1 MGPIEIILYYILLSA
16 IIILIIGSGFTFF
29 IAHFKREKRELC
41 GIISLVFIA
50 ISAIGIIYVSGMV
63 FANGF
68 ESVKGSLF
76 TVPGIGAT
84 FSIRI
89 DNLSAIFLCII
100 GLISILTTLYSIKFM
115 AIPYYKDS
123 NLVGYYPPL
132 LLYFASLIVVV
143 SVNDMF
149 FFFIA
154 WEFMTLSSYTLVI
167 FDRKQKE
174 RLRAGFKY
182 FLMTHIATACMFL
195 AAIILYTYG
204 EKSFNFDSL
213 SLSIK
218 GLMVTNPV
226 LVHVVL
232 GLFFVGFATKAG
244 ILPFGDWLPDAYP
257 AAPSSASSIFGG
269 TMSKLGVYGIIR
281 VFCDI
286 LPISGFSSTWGI
298 VIAIFGT
305 GTIFLGT
312 MTALYQDDT
321 KRLLSFLHIGQ
332 IGYMFLGIGIGVY
345 FLPINKF
352 IASVAIVGGIF
363 HIVNHALYKS
373 TLFLGAGSIFYKT
386 GTRDL
391 NKIGGLSKIMLITTF
406 TTIIASLSIAGIPP
420 FNGFSS
426 KWLIYQAS
434 VFSGITNPSFVG
446 SLFVALGIIAIFI
459 SGVTLASFFKFF
471 GSSFFGKLH
480 EEGERLEKGDV
491 PKEMLIPQV
500 ILAALCVLIGIFPVL
515 VIKII
520 HKAVSG
526 ILETGFTPLFSDIYG
541 NSIIGINLNFG
552 TGIFSNWNPFIIVI
566 ALAVTLLIS
575 YFFYKSGKVKE
586 RVADTWYCGEEHTDE
601 ETRYKAHS
609 FYMPFKQFF
618 KIRIGKYYKEG
629 VYPTIPL
636 PRITLSERS
645 LLKRILEVDR
655 WFFYPIVDLTL
666 KILRKFSKTHVG
678 IPHVYLLWMFLGLA
692 IGIVILFLLT

>member
-41 GIISLVFIA
+41 GIISLVFMA

-63 FANGF
+63 FSGGF

-84 FSIRI
+84 FSIRV
-89 DNLSAIFLCII
+89 DNLSAIFLCVI
-100 GLISILTTLYSIKFM
+100 GLISILTMLYSIKFM

-167 FDRKQKE
+167 FDRKRKE

-182 FLMTHIATACMFL
+182 FLMTHVATACMFL

-204 EKSFNFDSL
+204 GESFDFDSL

-218 GLMVTNPV
+218 GLMVTNPA
-226 LVHVVL
+226 LVHLVL

-244 ILPFGDWLPDAYP
+244 VMPFGDWLPDAYP
-257 AAPSSASSIFGG
+257 ASPSAAASVFGG
-269 TMSKLGVYGIIR
+269 IMSKLGVYGLIR
-281 VFCDI
+281 IFCDI
-286 LPISGFSSTWGI
+286 LPVSGFSNTWGI
-298 VIAIFGT
+298 VIAVFGT
-305 GTIFLGT
+305 ISIFIGT
-312 MTALYQDDT
+312 MTALIQDDT
-321 KRLLSFLHIGQ
+321 KRLLSFHVIGQ
-332 IGYMFLGIGIGVY
+332 IGYMLLGIGIGVY
-345 FLPINKF
+345 FLPSNKF
-352 IASVAIVGGIF
+352 IAAAGIIGGIF
-363 HIVNHALYKS
+363 HLVNNAIYKS
-373 TLFLGAGSIFYKT
+373 SLFLSAGSIFYKT
-386 GTRDL
+386 GTRNL
-391 NKIGGLSKIMLITTF
+391 NDIGGLAKLMPLTAIATV
-406 TTIIASLSIAGIPP
+406 IASLSIAGIPP

-434 VFSGITNPSFVG
+434 IYGGISIP
-446 SLFVALGIIAIFI
+446 LFIALGITAIFI
-459 SGVTLASFFKFF
+459 SGVTLASFYKFF
-471 GSSFFGKLH
+471 GASFFGKPYKGS
-480 EEGERLEKGDV
+480 EKLEKKDV
-491 PKEMLIPQV
+491 PKTMFIPGLILGAICI
-500 ILAALCVLIGIFPVL
+500 ILGLFPVL
-515 VIKII
+515 PIKVIYN
-520 HKAVSG
+520 AVSE
-526 ILETGFTPLFSDIYG
+526 ILGTGFIPTFNSLYG
-541 NSIIGINLNFG
+541 DSLLGINISFG
-552 TGIFSNWNPFIIVI
+552 NGIFASWNPIIILI
-566 ALAVTLLIS
+566 ALVVTVSIS

-601 ETRYKAHS
+601 EARYKAHS
-609 FYMPFKQFF
+609 YYMPFKQFF
-618 KIRIGKYYKEG
+618 NIRIGKYYKEG
-629 VYPTIPL
+629 VYPSIPL

-645 LLKRILEVDR
+645 LLKRILEVDQ
-655 WFFYPIVDLTL
+655 WFYYPIVNFTL
-666 KILRKFSKTHVG
+666 KVLRKFSRTHVG

-692 IGIVILFLLT
+692 IGIIILFLLP

>member
-1 MGPIEIILYYILLSA
+1 MGPIEIILYYILLSSV
-16 IIILIIGSGFTFF
+16 IILIIGSGFTFF

-41 GIISLVFIA
+41 GIISLVFVA
-50 ISAIGIIYVSGMV
+50 ISAIGIMYVSGMV
-63 FANGF
+63 FSGGF

-167 FDRKQKE
+167 FDRKRKE

-204 EKSFNFDSL
+204 RESFNFDSL

-218 GLMVTNPV
+218 GLMDTNPA
-226 LVHVVL
+226 LVHLVL

-244 ILPFGDWLPDAYP
+244 VLPFGDWLPDAYP
-257 AAPSSASSIFGG
+257 ASPSAAAAVFGG
-269 TMSKLGVYGIIR
+269 IMSKLGVYGIIR
-281 VFCDI
+281 VFCDL
-286 LPISGFSSTWGI
+286 LPISGFSNTWGI
-298 VIAIFGT
+298 VIAVFGT
-305 GTIFLGT
+305 ISIFIGT
-312 MTALYQDDT
+312 MTALIQDDT
-321 KRLLSFLHIGQ
+321 KRLLSFHVIGQ
-332 IGYMFLGIGIGVY
+332 IGYMLLGIGIGVY
-345 FLPINKF
+345 FLPSNKF
-352 IASVAIVGGIF
+352 IAAAGIIGGIF
-363 HIVNHALYKS
+363 HLVNNAIYKS
-373 TLFLGAGSIFYKT
+373 SLFLSAGSIFYKT
-386 GTRDL
+386 GTRNL
-391 NKIGGLSKIMLITTF
+391 NDIGGLAKLMPLTAIATV
-406 TTIIASLSIAGIPP
+406 IASLSIAGIPP

-434 VFSGITNPSFVG
+434 IFGGISFP
-446 SLFVALGIIAIFI
+446 LFIALGITAIFI
-459 SGVTLASFFKFF
+459 SGVTLASFYKFF
-471 GSSFFGKLH
+471 GASFFGKLYKG
-480 EEGERLEKGDV
+480 GEKLEKKDV
-491 PKEMLIPQV
+491 PKTMFIPGLILGAICIMLGLFPILPIKVIYSAVGEMLGAEFIPTFNSLYGDSLLG
-500 ILAALCVLIGIFPVL
+500 INISFGNGIF
-515 VIKII
+515 
-520 HKAVSG
+520 AS
-526 ILETGFTPLFSDIYG
+526 
-541 NSIIGINLNFG
+541 
-552 TGIFSNWNPFIIVI
+552 WNPIIILI
-566 ALAVTLLIS
+566 ALVVTVLIS

-586 RVADTWYCGEEHTDE
+586 RVVDTWYCGEEHTDE

-618 KIRIGKYYKEG
+618 NIRIGKYYKKG

-636 PRITLSERS
+636 PRITLSEKS
-645 LLKRILEVDR
+645 LLKRILEVDQ
-655 WFFYPIVDLTL
+655 WFYYPIVNFTL
-666 KILRKFSKTHVG
+666 KALRKFSTQHLTHC
-678 IPHVYLLWMFLGLA
+678 A
-692 IGIVILFLLT
+692 INNFYR

>member
-41 GIISLVFIA
+41 GIISLVFMA

-63 FANGF
+63 FSGGF

-84 FSIRI
+84 FSIRV
-89 DNLSAIFLCII
+89 DNLSAIFLCVI
-100 GLISILTTLYSIKFM
+100 GLISILTMLYSIKFM

-167 FDRKQKE
+167 FDRKRKE

-182 FLMTHIATACMFL
+182 FLMTHVATACMFL

-204 EKSFNFDSL
+204 GESFDFDSL

-218 GLMVTNPV
+218 GLMVTNPA
-226 LVHVVL
+226 LVHLVL

-244 ILPFGDWLPDAYP
+244 VMPFGDWLPDAYP
-257 AAPSSASSIFGG
+257 ASPSAAASVFGG
-269 TMSKLGVYGIIR
+269 IMSKLGVYGLIR
-281 VFCDI
+281 IFCDI
-286 LPISGFSSTWGI
+286 LPVSGFSNTWGI
-298 VIAIFGT
+298 VIAVFGT
-305 GTIFLGT
+305 ISIFIGT
-312 MTALYQDDT
+312 MTALIQDDT
-321 KRLLSFLHIGQ
+321 KRLLSFHVIGQ
-332 IGYMFLGIGIGVY
+332 IGYMLLGIGIGVY
-345 FLPINKF
+345 FLPSNKF
-352 IASVAIVGGIF
+352 IAAAGIIGGIF
-363 HIVNHALYKS
+363 HLVNNAIYKS
-373 TLFLGAGSIFYKT
+373 SLFLSAGSIFYKT
-386 GTRDL
+386 GTRNL
-391 NKIGGLSKIMLITTF
+391 NDIGGLAKLMPLTAIATV
-406 TTIIASLSIAGIPP
+406 IASLSIAGIPP

-434 VFSGITNPSFVG
+434 IYGGISIP
-446 SLFVALGIIAIFI
+446 LFIALGITAIFI
-459 SGVTLASFFKFF
+459 SGVTLASFYKFF
-471 GSSFFGKLH
+471 GASFFGKLYKGS
-480 EEGERLEKGDV
+480 EKLEKKDV
-491 PKEMLIPQV
+491 PKTMFIPGLILGAICI
-500 ILAALCVLIGIFPVL
+500 ILGLFPVL
-515 VIKII
+515 PIKVIYN
-520 HKAVSG
+520 AVSE
-526 ILETGFTPLFSDIYG
+526 ILGTGFIPTFNSLYG
-541 NSIIGINLNFG
+541 DSLLGINISFG
-552 TGIFSNWNPFIIVI
+552 NGIFASWNPIIILI
-566 ALAVTLLIS
+566 ALVVTVSIS

-601 ETRYKAHS
+601 EARYKAHS
-609 FYMPFKQFF
+609 YYMPFKQFF
-618 KIRIGKYYKEG
+618 NIRIGKYYKEG
-629 VYPTIPL
+629 VYPSIPL

-645 LLKRILEVDR
+645 LLKRILEVDQ
-655 WFFYPIVDLTL
+655 WFYYPIVNFTL
-666 KILRKFSKTHVG
+666 KVLRKFSRTHVG

-692 IGIVILFLLT
+692 IGIIILFLLP

>member
-41 GIISLVFIA
+41 GIISLVFMA

-68 ESVKGSLF
+68 ESVKGLLF

-84 FSIRI
+84 FSIRV
-89 DNLSAIFLCII
+89 DNLSAIFLCVI
-100 GLISILTTLYSIKFM
+100 GLISILTMLYSIKFM

-167 FDRKQKE
+167 FDRKRKE

-182 FLMTHIATACMFL
+182 FLMTHVATACMFL

-204 EKSFNFDSL
+204 GESFDFDSL

-218 GLMVTNPV
+218 GLMVTNPA
-226 LVHVVL
+226 LVHLVL

-244 ILPFGDWLPDAYP
+244 VMPFGDWLPDAYP
-257 AAPSSASSIFGG
+257 ASPSAAASVFGG
-269 TMSKLGVYGIIR
+269 IMSKLGVYGLIR
-281 VFCDI
+281 IFCDI
-286 LPISGFSSTWGI
+286 LPVSGFSNTWGI
-298 VIAIFGT
+298 VIAVFGT
-305 GTIFLGT
+305 ISIFIGT
-312 MTALYQDDT
+312 MTALIQDDT
-321 KRLLSFLHIGQ
+321 KRLLSFHVIGQ
-332 IGYMFLGIGIGVY
+332 IGYMLLGIGIGVY
-345 FLPINKF
+345 FLPSNKF
-352 IASVAIVGGIF
+352 IAAAGIIGGIF
-363 HIVNHALYKS
+363 HLVNNAIYKS
-373 TLFLGAGSIFYKT
+373 SLFLSAGSIFYKT
-386 GTRDL
+386 GTRNL
-391 NKIGGLSKIMLITTF
+391 NDIGGLAKLMPLTAIATV
-406 TTIIASLSIAGIPP
+406 IASLSIAGIPP

-434 VFSGITNPSFVG
+434 IYGGISIP
-446 SLFVALGIIAIFI
+446 LFIALGITAIFI
-459 SGVTLASFFKFF
+459 SGVTLASFYKFF
-471 GSSFFGKLH
+471 GASFFGKPYKGS
-480 EEGERLEKGDV
+480 EKLEKKDV
-491 PKEMLIPQV
+491 PKTMFIPGLILGAICI
-500 ILAALCVLIGIFPVL
+500 ILGLFPVL
-515 VIKII
+515 PIKVIYN
-520 HKAVSG
+520 AVSE
-526 ILETGFTPLFSDIYG
+526 ILGTGFIPTFNSLYG
-541 NSIIGINLNFG
+541 DSLLGINISFG
-552 TGIFSNWNPFIIVI
+552 NGIFASWNPIIILI
-566 ALAVTLLIS
+566 ALVVTVSIS

-601 ETRYKAHS
+601 EARYKAHS
-609 FYMPFKQFF
+609 YYMPFKQFF
-618 KIRIGKYYKEG
+618 NIRIGKYYKEG
-629 VYPTIPL
+629 VYPSIPL

-645 LLKRILEVDR
+645 LLKRILEVDQ
-655 WFFYPIVDLTL
+655 WFYYPIVNFTL
-666 KILRKFSKTHVG
+666 KVLRKFSRTHVG

-692 IGIVILFLLT
+692 IGIIILFLLP

>member
-29 IAHFKREKRELC
+29 IAHFKREKHELC

-89 DNLSAIFLCII
+89 DNLSAIFLCLI

-154 WEFMTLSSYTLVI
+154 WEFMSLSSYTLVI

-182 FLMTHIATACMFL
+182 FLITHMATACMFL

-204 EKSFNFDSL
+204 GESFNFDSL

-218 GLMVTNPV
+218 GLMATNPA
-226 LVHVVL
+226 LIHLVL

-244 ILPFGDWLPDAYP
+244 VLPFGDWLPDAYP
-257 AAPSSASSIFGG
+257 ASPSAAASVFGG
-269 TMSKLGVYGIIR
+269 IMSKLGVYGLIR
-281 VFCDI
+281 VFCDL
-286 LPISGFSSTWGI
+286 LPISGFSNTWGI
-298 VIAIFGT
+298 VIAVFGT
-305 GTIFLGT
+305 ISIFIGT
-312 MTALYQDDT
+312 MTALIQDDT
-321 KRLLSFLHIGQ
+321 KRLLSFHVIGQ
-332 IGYMFLGIGIGVY
+332 IGYMLLGIGIGVY
-345 FLPINKF
+345 FLPSNKF
-352 IASVAIVGGIF
+352 IAAAGIIGGIF
-363 HIVNHALYKS
+363 HLVNNAIYKS
-373 TLFLGAGSIFYKT
+373 SLFLSAGSIFYKT
-386 GTRDL
+386 GTRNL
-391 NKIGGLSKIMLITTF
+391 NDIGGLAKLMPLTAIATV
-406 TTIIASLSIAGIPP
+406 IASLSIAGIPP

-434 VFSGITNPSFVG
+434 IFGGISIP
-446 SLFVALGIIAIFI
+446 LFVALGITAIFI
-459 SGVTLASFFKFF
+459 SGVTLASFYKFF
-471 GSSFFGKLH
+471 GASFFGKLYKGS
-480 EEGERLEKGDV
+480 EKLEKKDV
-491 PKEMLIPQV
+491 PKTMFIPGLILGAICI
-500 ILAALCVLIGIFPVL
+500 ILGLFPVL
-515 VIKII
+515 PIKVIYN
-520 HKAVSG
+520 AVG
-526 ILETGFTPLFSDIYG
+526 EILGAGLIPTFNSLYG
-541 NSIIGINLNFG
+541 DSLLGINISFG
-552 TGIFSNWNPFIIVI
+552 NGIFASWNPIIILI
-566 ALAVTLLIS
+566 ALAVTVLIS

-586 RVADTWYCGEEHTDE
+586 RVADTWYCGEEHTDG

-609 FYMPFKQFF
+609 YYMPFKQFF
-618 KIRIGKYYKEG
+618 KIRIGKYYREG

-636 PRITLSERS
+636 PRITFSERS

-692 IGIVILFLLT
+692 IGIVLLFLLP

>member
-63 FANGF
+63 FSGGF

-84 FSIRI
+84 FSIRV

-167 FDRKQKE
+167 FDRKRKE

-182 FLMTHIATACMFL
+182 FLITHIATACMFL

-204 EKSFNFDSL
+204 GESFNFDSL
-213 SLSIK
+213 SSSIE
-218 GLMVTNPV
+218 GLMDTNPA
-226 LVHVVL
+226 LVHLVL

-244 ILPFGDWLPDAYP
+244 VLPFGDWLPDAYP
-257 AAPSSASSIFGG
+257 ASPSAAASVFGG
-269 TMSKLGVYGIIR
+269 IMSKLGVYGLIR
-281 VFCDI
+281 VFCDL
-286 LPISGFSSTWGI
+286 LPISGFSNTWGI
-298 VIAIFGT
+298 VIAVFGT
-305 GTIFLGT
+305 ISIFIGT
-312 MTALYQDDT
+312 MTALIQDDT
-321 KRLLSFLHIGQ
+321 KRLLSFHVIGQ
-332 IGYMFLGIGIGVY
+332 IGYMLLGIGIGVY

-352 IASVAIVGGIF
+352 IAAAGIIGGIF
-363 HIVNHALYKS
+363 HLVNNAIYKS
-373 TLFLGAGSIFYKT
+373 SLFLSAGSIFYKT
-386 GTRDL
+386 GTRNL
-391 NKIGGLSKIMLITTF
+391 NDIGGLAKLMPLTAIATV
-406 TTIIASLSIAGIPP
+406 IASLSIAGIPP

-434 VFSGITNPSFVG
+434 IYGGISTP
-446 SLFVALGIIAIFI
+446 LFIALGITAIFI
-459 SGVTLASFFKFF
+459 SGVTLASFYKFF
-471 GSSFFGKLH
+471 GASFFGKLYKG
-480 EEGERLEKGDV
+480 GEKLEKKDV
-491 PKEMLIPQV
+491 PKTMFIPGLILGAICI
-500 ILAALCVLIGIFPVL
+500 ILGLFPVL
-515 VIKII
+515 PIKVIYS
-520 HKAVSG
+520 AVG
-526 ILETGFTPLFSDIYG
+526 EMLGAGFIPTFNSLYG
-541 NSIIGINLNFG
+541 DSLLGINISFG
-552 TGIFSNWNPFIIVI
+552 NGIFASWNPIIILI

-601 ETRYKAHS
+601 EVRYKAHNY
-609 FYMPFKQFF
+609 YMPFKQFF
-618 KIRIGKYYKEG
+618 NIRIGKYYKKG

-636 PRITLSERS
+636 PRITLSEKS
-645 LLKRILEVDR
+645 LLKRILEVDQ
-655 WFFYPIVDLTL
+655 WFYYPIVNFTL
-666 KILRKFSKTHVG
+666 KALRKFSRTHVG

-692 IGIVILFLLT
+692 IGIVILFLLP